1 MAETGFEPRF
11 HLTPKSGLFA
21 ERLLDCK
28 HLGGKQYLRITASGF
43 DACIEWELKKGQ
55 VQARVRKCLR
65 GVQSGFPYCVPRGV
79 KVTPPEE
86 RSEDLQKAGEQDGRI
101 W

>member
-28 HLGGKQYLRITASGF
+28 HLGGKQYLRITAWGF
-43 DACIEWELKKGQ
+43 DACIDWDLTKRPGAGASEKM
-55 VQARVRKCLR
+55 
-65 GVQSGFPYCVPRGV
+65 
-79 KVTPPEE
+79 PEGCPKWLSILCPE
-86 RSEDLQKAGEQDGRI
+86 GSKSNTT
-101 W
+101 